1 MSHSVTYNGNTS
13 DGGTP
18 PTDPKSPYNAGDT
31 VTVQPVGSLSK
42 TGAVFAYWNTEAD
55 GSGTFYGWPTA
66 TTFPMPAADVV
77 LYAQWFV
84 TTGLMNGGPLR
95 TILSLTIVRCR
106 PADWN
111 RHAPRRL

>member
-55 GSGTFYGWPTA
+55 GSAARSTA
-66 TTFPMPAADVV
+66 GQQPRPSQCLLPMLSSTP
-77 LYAQWFV
+77 
-84 TTGLMNGGPLR
+84 NG
-95 TILSLTIVRCR
+95 S
-106 PADWN
+106 
-111 RHAPRRL
+111 